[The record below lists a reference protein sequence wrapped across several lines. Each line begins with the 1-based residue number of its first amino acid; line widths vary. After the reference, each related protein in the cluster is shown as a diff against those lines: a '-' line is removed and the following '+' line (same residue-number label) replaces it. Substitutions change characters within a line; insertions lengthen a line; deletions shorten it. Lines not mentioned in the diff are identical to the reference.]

1 MNKGLEEIKQEAK
14 VKVRRKTDRGK
25 IGFGIAVV
33 AMFSILVLQN
43 SNLTTVLGR
52 RSPFMEYTVCYNER
66 DSAERKAYRELITLY
81 ISPTAPNPQ
90 VVLVKTKAYNDA
102 NTALSEAND
111 LQAENHCPGL
121 EVLKDR

>member
-1 MNKGLEEIKQEAK
+1 MNPELEI
-14 VKVRRKTDRGK
+14 VKAETKSQVKHETHRGA
-25 IGFGIAVV
+25 IGFGIAVI
-33 AMFSILVLQN
+33 AMFCILVLQN

-52 RSPFMEYTVCYNER
+52 RSPLMEYTVCYNER